1 MVDENHRPVLIESVS
16 SSTAFCYPLYGDWKK
31 STTFSGASA
40 VAESRAN
47 VFYAA
52 RFLDAPQEMCVLN
65 GVVARGETK
74 MNVSLWSE
82 SAGLYRNDV
91 GLLRVGFSRA
101 GLQSEN
107 ASAEGKSSGR
117 PSPLVTLSDV
127 DGLKGGMNLPLYD
140 R

>member
-1 MVDENHRPVLIESVS
+1 M
-16 SSTAFCYPLYGDWKK
+16 
-31 STTFSGASA
+31 TFSGASE
-40 VAESRAN
+40 VAENREN

-52 RFLDAPQEMCVLN
+52 QLLDAPQEMYVLT
-65 GVVARGETK
+65 GEVARGETK

-82 SAGLYRNDV
+82 SAGFYRNDV
-91 GLLRVGFSRA
+91 GMSRVGFLRA

-127 DGLKGGMNLPLYD
+127 DGLKGGTNLPLYD